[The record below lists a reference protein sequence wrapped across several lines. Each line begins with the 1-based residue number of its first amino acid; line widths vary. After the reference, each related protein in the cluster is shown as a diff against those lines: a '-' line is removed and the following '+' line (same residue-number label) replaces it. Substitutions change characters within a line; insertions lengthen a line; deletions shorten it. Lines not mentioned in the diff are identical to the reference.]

1 MMMHPRGQII
11 PVLLSGGTGSRL
23 WPLSRETYPKQLL
36 SVLGEKTLRRQTALP
51 VAGPSL
57 FADPM
62 VIANAE
68 HRFVI
73 GEQLRAVGISNPAI
87 VLEPFG
93 RNTAPAV
100 AIAHLLASETDPDAV
115 ILVLPVDHW
124 VRDHAAFRAAVSS
137 GLKAAR
143 HGRFVLFGLRPT
155 APATR
160 FGYIRM
166 GDGSE
171 AIPDVRD
178 VAGFVEKPDLAMVER
193 FLACSEHLWNS
204 GIFLLPAR
212 AFIDELEMRAP
223 EVLAACRESLAGATR
238 DLDFLRLEQSGV
250 ETRPSHSIG
259 YHIMAKN

>member
-1 MMMHPRGQII
+1 MMMQPRGRAI
-11 PVLLSGGTGSRL
+11 PVRLSGGTGRGF

-36 SVLGEKTLRRQTALP
+36 SLLDEKTLLQQTALR
-51 VAGPSL
+51 VADPLL
-57 FADPM
+57 FTNPM

-73 GEQLRAVGISNPAI
+73 GEQLRAVGVSDPTI

-100 AIAHLLASETDPDAV
+100 ATAAILASETDPNAV

-171 AIPDVRD
+171 ASPDVRD

-204 GIFLLPAR
+204 G
-212 AFIDELEMRAP
+212 
-223 EVLAACRESLAGATR
+223 
-238 DLDFLRLEQSGV
+238 
-250 ETRPSHSIG
+250 
-259 YHIMAKN
+259 

>member
-1 MMMHPRGQII
+1 MAQAHGRIV

-36 SVLGEKTLRRQTALP
+36 SLLDEKTLLQQTALR
-51 VAGPSL
+51 VADPLL
-57 FADPM
+57 FTNPM

-73 GEQLRAVGISNPAI
+73 GEQLRAVGVSDPTI

-100 AIAHLLASETDPDAV
+100 AIAALLASEADPEAV

-124 VRDHAAFRAAVSS
+124 VRDHAAFRAAVST
-137 GLKAAR
+137 GLTAAR

-160 FGYIRM
+160 SPTHTPSR
-166 GDGSE
+166 
-171 AIPDVRD
+171 
-178 VAGFVEKPDLAMVER
+178 
-193 FLACSEHLWNS
+193 LWPMPWVTRS
-204 GIFLLPAR
+204 TPSA
-212 AFIDELEMRAP
+212 AP
-223 EVLAACRESLAGATR
+223 G
-238 DLDFLRLEQSGV
+238 
-250 ETRPSHSIG
+250 
-259 YHIMAKN
+259 

>member
-1 MMMHPRGQII
+1 MVVAHGYHDHRAHDPQGIPVGQWVLNPPKIKSIKIKSIPRDDMMMQPRGRII

-36 SVLGEKTLRRQTALP
+36 SLLDEKTLLQQTALR
-51 VAGPSL
+51 VADTSL

-68 HRFVI
+68 HRFAI

-100 AIAHLLASETDPDAV
+100 AIAALLASESDPDAV
-115 ILVLPVDHW
+115 ILAMPVDHW

-166 GDGSE
+166 GDGS
-171 AIPDVRD
+171 AAAPDVRD

-193 FLACSEHLWNS
+193 FLAAQ
-204 GIFLLPAR
+204 GR
-212 AFIDELEMRAP
+212 RREMGC
-223 EVLAACRESLAGATR
+223 VYREPYPGLSSDR
-238 DLDFLRLEQSGV
+238 
-250 ETRPSHSIG
+250 IG
-259 YHIMAKN
+259 